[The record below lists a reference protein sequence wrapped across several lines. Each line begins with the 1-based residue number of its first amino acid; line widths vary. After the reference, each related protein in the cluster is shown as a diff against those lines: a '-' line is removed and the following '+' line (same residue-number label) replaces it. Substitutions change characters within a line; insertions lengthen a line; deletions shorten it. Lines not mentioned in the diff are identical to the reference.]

1 MFRKGSSLFGYCRF
15 EERTLGT
22 LTNAS
27 GPSDIPTSYV
37 IATYRERCVM
47 ILQMSHFFSPLTVAC
62 LLALLSSSCTGV
74 PDNYAEAIINEVVD
88 RNESIVATGYAVI
101 SIQKSSNPA
110 QQRIL
115 SIRASKLDAYRT
127 LLEQVYGQYLD
138 ANTTIAELIVKN
150 DTFKARVQG
159 VIYDARLVSI
169 SPVGNDTYE
178 TTLSLDKSVVDD
190 LRKLYL
196 KSMSRQTMSSRATA
210 RPAAT

>member
-1 MFRKGSSLFGYCRF
+1 
-15 EERTLGT
+15 
-22 LTNAS
+22 
-27 GPSDIPTSYV
+27 
-37 IATYRERCVM
+37 
-47 ILQMSHFFSPLTVAC
+47 MS
-62 LLALLSSSCTGV
+62 
-74 PDNYAEAIINEVVD
+74 DNYAEAIINEVVD